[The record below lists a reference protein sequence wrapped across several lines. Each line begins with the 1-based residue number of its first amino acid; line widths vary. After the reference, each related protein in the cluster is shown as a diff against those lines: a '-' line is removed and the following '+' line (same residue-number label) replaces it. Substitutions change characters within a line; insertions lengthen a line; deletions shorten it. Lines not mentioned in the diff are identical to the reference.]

1 MHTFTKQQ
9 RQGGPKYQSR
19 TLIGNWSEELDQYA
33 STMKSF
39 LEQRRAGTLKTDR
52 CTLCMLCGACT
63 SKTCQILC
71 SWLWP
76 LVGLQS
82 HTVGVSHLHC
92 SAAYRC
98 CSTLGLVLIH
108 CLMPLLQAH
117 PEGADWPSLC

>member
-52 CTLCMLCGACT
+52 
-63 SKTCQILC
+63 
-71 SWLWP
+71 
-76 LVGLQS
+76 
-82 HTVGVSHLHC
+82 
-92 SAAYRC
+92 
-98 CSTLGLVLIH
+98 
-108 CLMPLLQAH
+108 
-117 PEGADWPSLC
+117 